1 MITENGIVTKIDA
14 KTAWVK
20 TVRRSTCEGC
30 GSKDS
35 CEAAKTGHVE
45 AVNLAGAGLGDA
57 VTVGFESGS
66 LIKISMLLYIFPVL
80 CMIGGA
86 VLGTYL
92 APDYGMDESTAAAI
106 FAFGFFFISFIC
118 IRLTGNRMSG
128 NAKYQAKIIKIRGR
142 GAAALE
148 QTSSEPCKAR

>member
-1 MITENGIVTKIDA
+1 MITEYGIVTQVDVKS
-14 KTAWVK
+14 AWVK

-45 AVNLAGAGLGDA
+45 ALNLVGAGLGDT
-57 VTVGFESGS
+57 VTVGFETGS

-80 CMIGGA
+80 FMIGGA

-92 APDYGMDESTAAAI
+92 APQYGMDESAAAAL
-106 FAFGFFFISFIC
+106 FAFGSFFISFVC
-118 IRLTGNRMSG
+118 IRLTSSRISG
-128 NAKYQAKIIKIRGR
+128 NARYQAKIIKIRGR
-142 GAAALE
+142 APVAE
-148 QTSSEPCKAR
+148 ESSASVPCSNG

>member
-1 MITENGIVTKIDA
+1 VITENGIVTKIDA

-20 TVRRSTCEGC
+20 TVRRSACEGC
-30 GSKDS
+30 GSKES
-35 CEAAKTGHVE
+35 CEAAKSGHVE
-45 AVNLAGAGLGDA
+45 AVNLVGAGLGDA

-86 VLGTYL
+86 VLGSYL
-92 APDYGMDESTAAAI
+92 APHYDMDESAAAAL

-118 IRLTGNRMSG
+118 IRLTGNMISG
-128 NAKYQAKIIKIRGR
+128 SAKYQAKIIKIRGR
-142 GAAALE
+142 GSAALE
-148 QTSSEPCKAR
+148 QASSAPCNER